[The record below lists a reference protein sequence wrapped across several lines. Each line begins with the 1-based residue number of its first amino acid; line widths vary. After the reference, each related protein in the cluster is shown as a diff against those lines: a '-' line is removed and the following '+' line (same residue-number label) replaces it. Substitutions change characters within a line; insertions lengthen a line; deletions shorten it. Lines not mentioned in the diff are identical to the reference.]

1 MGIDVASIREYRKMA
16 FNLILLLTIISRC
29 LGQQNP
35 CEGISLGSCDV
46 EPDSIIKTYT
56 ATPDRC
62 SKLSEMNDNCEYWR
76 AQWDGQLCHLL
87 SSDYQHDCESFA
99 GAINWLDCTEGP
111 ESCYAI
117 VEDDCV
123 YEGDQAEEDEPT
135 PGDVASIKACQ
146 EWAQFWDV
154 DGVAFFHYD
163 STSEEC
169 HLYRNLSA
177 TCSSVGAPKS
187 APSWE
192 ECTATTTPVPTTTA
206 SISCAD
212 GWTESGRSCYFL
224 STDYIRPFASAAKFC
239 EDLGSTL
246 VEINTEEENAF
257 VVAMV
262 EEAAAADNNVGRDY
276 WIGGVRGEDGTWRWQ
291 SGDPMDYTNWNGG
304 CPDDCQPDDRPDWRY
319 TQLLKTGYPGTFDT
333 YYWVLD
339 HGDGTGDD
347 GVICEISF
355 DK

>member
-1 MGIDVASIREYRKMA
+1 MGIDVASIRKYHTMA
-16 FNLILLLTIISRC
+16 FNLILLLAIISKC
-29 LGQQNP
+29 LGQGNP

-62 SKLSEMNDNCEYWR
+62 SKLCEMNDNCEYWR

-123 YEGDQAEEDEPT
+123 YSGERVEEDEPT

-169 HLYRNLSA
+169 HLYRTMEA
-177 TCSSVGAPKS
+177 ECKSVGAPKT
-187 APSWE
+187 APSFE
-192 ECTATTTPVPTTTA
+192 ECIVSITTTA
-206 SISCAD
+206 TSTTASVSCPD

-224 STDYIRPFASAAKFC
+224 STDYIRPATFASAAKFC
-239 EDLGSTL
+239 EDLGSIL
-246 VEINTEEENAF
+246 VGINTEEENAV
-257 VVAMV
+257 VVAMA
-262 EEAAAADNNVGRDY
+262 EEAAVADNNVQRDY

-291 SGDPMDYTNWNGG
+291 SGDPMDYTNWCANCPEREG
-304 CPDDCQPDDRPDWRY
+304 CAFA
-319 TQLLKTGYPGTFDT
+319 QLLKLGYPGSLDT
-333 YYWVLD
+333 YYWARA
-339 HGDGTGDD
+339 GDGDSD
-347 GVICEISF
+347 NGVICEMNF

>member
-1 MGIDVASIREYRKMA
+1 MGIDVASIRKYHTMV
-16 FNLILLLTIISRC
+16 FSLMLLLAIISKC
-29 LGQQNP
+29 LGQGNP

-62 SKLSEMNDNCEYWR
+62 SKLCEMNDNCEYWR

-123 YEGDQAEEDEPT
+123 YSGERVEEDEPT

-169 HLYRNLSA
+169 HLYRTMEA
-177 TCSSVGAPKS
+177 ECKSVGAPKT
-187 APSWE
+187 APSFE
-192 ECTATTTPVPTTTA
+192 ECTATTTTTTTTTP
-206 SISCAD
+206 SCPD
-212 GWTESGRSCYFL
+212 GWTQAGSSCYLL
-224 STDYIRPFASAAKFC
+224 S
-239 EDLGSTL
+239 
-246 VEINTEEENAF
+246 
-257 VVAMV
+257 
-262 EEAAAADNNVGRDY
+262 
-276 WIGGVRGEDGTWRWQ
+276 
-291 SGDPMDYTNWNGG
+291 MDM
-304 CPDDCQPDDRPDWRY
+304 
-319 TQLLKTGYPGTFDT
+319 
-333 YYWVLD
+333 
-339 HGDGTGDD
+339 
-347 GVICEISF
+347 
-355 DK
+355 

>member
-1 MGIDVASIREYRKMA
+1 MGL
-16 FNLILLLTIISRC
+16 NLRNNCIMSLHLLLLLPFISRC

-62 SKLSEMNDNCEYWR
+62 SKLCEMNDNCEYWR

-99 GAINWLDCTEGP
+99 GAINWLDCTKGP
-111 ESCYAI
+111 GSCYAI

-123 YEGDQAEEDEPT
+123 YSGERVEEDEPT

-169 HLYRNLSA
+169 HLYRTMEA
-177 TCSSVGAPKS
+177 ECKSVGAPKT
-187 APSWE
+187 APPVE
-192 ECTATTTPVPTTTA
+192 ECTTTTTTTTTTTA
-206 SISCAD
+206 PSCPG
-212 GWTESGRSCYFL
+212 GWVQYGSSCYLL
-224 STDYIRPFASAAKFC
+224 SMDIIANVFDALKFC
-239 EDLGSTL
+239 EDQGSTL
-246 VEINTEEENAF
+246 VEVNTEAENAML
-257 VVAMV
+257 VGMA
-262 EEAAAADNNVGRDY
+262 EEALLINHNNGIDY
-276 WIGGVRGEDGTWRWQ
+276 WMGGVRTADGWKWM
-291 SGDPMDYTNWNGG
+291 SGAPMDYT
-304 CPDDCQPDDRPDWRY
+304 DW
-319 TQLLKTGYPGTFDT
+319 
-333 YYWVLD
+333 
-339 HGDGTGDD
+339 HGDPA
-347 GVICEISF
+347 
-355 DK
+355 